1 MADISPQM
9 IKVDWFLVE
18 GDVVRWNTD
27 GTKFAIICG
36 STVTV
41 YGIVSLEIYSSAQ
54 RSLTNSSN

>member
-1 MADISPQM
+1 M
-9 IKVDWFLVE
+9 IRTNLFFVE

-41 YGIVSLEIYSSAQ
+41 YGIVSFYNFIPLTSADHKTHQ
-54 RSLTNSSN
+54 N